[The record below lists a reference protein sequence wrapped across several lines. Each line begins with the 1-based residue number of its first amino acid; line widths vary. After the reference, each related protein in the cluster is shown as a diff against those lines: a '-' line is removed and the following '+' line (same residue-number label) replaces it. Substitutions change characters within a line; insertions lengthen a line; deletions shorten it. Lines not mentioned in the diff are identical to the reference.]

1 MATRSRRLEPRR
13 HARRGQGSAR
23 RRGRPPGRASGGETR
38 DRIIDAAVKI
48 FAERGYGSTSV
59 RDIAERARIRVST
72 LYHYFRSKDD
82 MYAEVQRRVDTAVRD
97 IVVSC
102 LDEDLEFRDF
112 VRQLIER
119 LFDFLLAHRDEARL
133 AFEGS
138 LNHIEGSEPAS
149 AQKWM
154 GLAEAVIRPAA
165 AKGLLKEIDPAL
177 FIISMDGLLHWHVV
191 NEAAYRRNLG
201 RDLSD
206 VETAARAK
214 RHIVQ
219 LTLRGL
225 GVE

>member
-1 MATRSRRLEPRR
+1 
-13 HARRGQGSAR
+13 
-23 RRGRPPGRASGGETR
+23 
-38 DRIIDAAVKI
+38 
-48 FAERGYGSTSV
+48 
-59 RDIAERARIRVST
+59 
-72 LYHYFRSKDD
+72 
-82 MYAEVQRRVDTAVRD
+82 
-97 IVVSC
+97 
-102 LDEDLEFRDF
+102 
-112 VRQLIER
+112 LIER

-138 LNHIEGSEPAS
+138 LNHIAGAEPAS
-149 AQKWM
+149 VQKWM